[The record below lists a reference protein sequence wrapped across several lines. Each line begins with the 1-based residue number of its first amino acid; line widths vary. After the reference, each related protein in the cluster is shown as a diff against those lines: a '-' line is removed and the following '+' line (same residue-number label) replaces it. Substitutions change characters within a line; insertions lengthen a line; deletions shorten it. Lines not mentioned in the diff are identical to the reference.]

1 MHDGGI
7 AKLDEGQAMLEK
19 SIVTITMLE
28 TCKWTQKTPKALGYC
43 TLKFDKKKPHPPF
56 HMEKKGGAQKFD

>member
-28 TCKWTQKTPKALGYC
+28 TCK
-43 TLKFDKKKPHPPF
+43 
-56 HMEKKGGAQKFD
+56 

>member
-1 MHDGGI
+1 
-7 AKLDEGQAMLEK
+7 MLEK